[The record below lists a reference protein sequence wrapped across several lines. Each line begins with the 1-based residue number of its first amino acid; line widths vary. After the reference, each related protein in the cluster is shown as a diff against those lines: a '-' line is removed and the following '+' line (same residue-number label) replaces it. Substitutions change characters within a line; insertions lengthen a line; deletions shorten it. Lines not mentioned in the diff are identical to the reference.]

1 MKSLQ
6 ALIEDRL
13 RLRPGAAEACAIYGG
28 TTIPQL
34 QAKEVGW
41 RRRLLAIA
49 DSLPFDWEVRL
60 QDEPFVTLESEVLFL
75 VLLSLWAQ
83 ATPDERTQGR
93 LASEK
98 YVYPKLIHRLSGGGP
113 V

>member
-13 RLRPGAAEACAIYGG
+13 RLRPGAAEACAIYSA

-34 QAKEVGW
+34 HAKEVGW

-49 DSLPFDWEVRL
+49 DSLPFAWEAQL
-60 QDEPFVTLESEVLFL
+60 QNEPFVTLESEVLFL

-83 ATPDERTQGR
+83 ATPDERTHGR
-93 LASEK
+93 LAAEK
-98 YVYPKLIHRLSGGGP
+98 YVYPNLIHRLNGGAP
-113 V
+113 A